1 MGGWW
6 GCDGGVVENFL
17 PPYLEWEQ
25 YGAVVRLGDCGEGRS
40 IVCRTHIVQPLSLE
54 RYKCVDVAE
63 TPRAF
68 FEPIRDSR
76 YHHACVAMTHEAH
89 VSQIAFFDELYDR
102 RDGVFQT

>member
-1 MGGWW
+1 MGGWVMGEW
-6 GCDGGVVENFL
+6 CFFNKCL

-25 YGAVVRLGDCGEGRS
+25 YCAVVRLGDCGEGRS
-40 IVCRTHIVQPLSLE
+40 IVWRNHIVQTLSLE
-54 RYKCVDVAE
+54 RHKCVDVDE

-76 YHHACVAMTHEAH
+76 YHHACVSMTHEAY

-102 RDGVFQT
+102 RDGRVQT